1 MSTCHKGLWSY
12 GLVMGQTGGVG
23 YAGSWW
29 LGGVIPPLGLDL
41 GVFPCS
47 TPSSITSCEGEGLP
61 AHNHTVEAVA
71 SPTWTKRQ
79 GRTDKTTS
87 ESRGVM
93 TNKPHNPK
101 SLKHHM
107 SSPPVDDPLSCRTSC
122 SCHSRLGGSRPTT
135 AGLT

>member
-29 LGGVIPPLGLDL
+29 LGGVVPPLGLDL
-41 GVFPCS
+41 GFFPCS

-79 GRTDKTTS
+79 GRTDKTTL
-87 ESRGVM
+87 ESRGGVIGV
-93 TNKPHNPK
+93 TDARGLNTVFEDQGKND
-101 SLKHHM
+101 LDLADL
-107 SSPPVDDPLSCRTSC
+107 SSCEKYEN
-122 SCHSRLGGSRPTT
+122 
-135 AGLT
+135 